1 MVEKESGPQK
11 LNLQSTID
19 RLRDWSVETSPQL
32 PEKPL
37 SPDQLLEQHIR
48 NTLVLVRTSL
58 QLGDEVDATQW
69 TEFKTLLHQRVA
81 EVEAQVEARRAQ
93 SQDTL
98 DSLHTEST
106 DRLRAYVDSV
116 IELGD
121 KAVS

>member
-11 LNLQSTID
+11 LNLQSAID

-32 PEKPL
+32 PETPL

-48 NTLVLVRTSL
+48 NTLVRVRTSL

-69 TEFKTLLHQRVA
+69 SEFKTLLQQRVA

-98 DSLHTEST
+98 DTPYNEST
-106 DRLRAYVDSV
+106 DRLRAYVASV
-116 IELGD
+116 VELGD

>member
-11 LNLQSTID
+11 LNLQPAID
-19 RLRDWSVETSPQL
+19 RLRDWSAETSPQL
-32 PEKPL
+32 PETPL

-69 TEFKTLLHQRVA
+69 SEFKTLLQQRVA
-81 EVEAQVEARRAQ
+81 EVETQVEARRAQ
-93 SQDTL
+93 SLDTL
-98 DSLHTEST
+98 DSQHNEST

-121 KAVS
+121 KATS